1 GAAVTVNPYSAP
13 SGSIEP
19 AGDVAVPKS
28 FARRL
33 SLILAAVGF
42 VGFWGGGFMI
52 MAGVVKGDVS
62 PAMGL
67 ALGITI
73 LLCMAVHLVGV
84 AIVFAA
90 PRGRRLLPALLNGV
104 SLAIMVAITVLG
116 YLSVPAA

>member
-1 GAAVTVNPYSAP
+1 VTVNPYAPPTGLIGSA
-13 SGSIEP
+13 
-19 AGDVAVPKS
+19 ADVSVPKS

-33 SLILAAVGF
+33 SLILAAGGF
-42 VGFWGGGFMI
+42 VGFWGGGFLI

-62 PAMGL
+62 PATGL
-67 ALGITI
+67 ALGFTI
-73 LLCMAVHLVGV
+73 LLSMVVHLVGV